1 MPFHRRNNIALTRF
15 VHVELKQEETVFGF
29 KVVKSSLPNA
39 GITKFG
45 CKMRLTNENSDN
57 GNQKATQKMTKMT
70 YNHFI
75 EQFNSSFPTAIGPLS
90 RFTKN
95 N

>member
-1 MPFHRRNNIALTRF
+1 MPFRRSKYIALTRS
-15 VHVELKQEETVFGF
+15 VHLELKQEETVFGC

-57 GNQKATQKMTKMT
+57 GNQKATSE
-70 YNHFI
+70 ND
-75 EQFNSSFPTAIGPLS
+75 
-90 RFTKN
+90 
-95 N
+95 